1 MAIIVCELHSV
12 IDVIQPMCTSRYLY
26 SVCMQVSVV
35 RHSSLI
41 YSWFCV
47 KGRLK
52 EHVGFWR
59 EELEAPEAVLSV
71 IESGYVL
78 PLKSMPDPSVQKNQL
93 SAEVHADFVQD
104 CIEELLASKCVKLS
118 EDRLY
123 ICSPLSVV

>member
-1 MAIIVCELHSV
+1 M
-12 IDVIQPMCTSRYLY
+12 R
-26 SVCMQVSVV
+26 VSVV

-59 EELEAPEAVLSV
+59 EELEAPGAVLSV

-78 PLKSMPDPSVQKNQL
+78 PLKSKPDPFVQKNQL
-93 SAEVHADFVQD
+93 SANFVQD

-123 ICSPLSVV
+123 MWFKTV